1 MSMDFEFYA
10 AKGNAFVRLVADE
23 LDAPRARSGRV
34 IRSVLHA
41 LRNRLTHEESFHL
54 LAQLPMVLKGVYVD
68 GWKFDKDGSRI
79 THVNDFLDEVMKED
93 DEMAAYDFGDYENE
107 KLAVA
112 AVFRVLS
119 CFITER
125 EMENI
130 LNILPAELHQF
141 IKESIFYK
149 EISVVAI

>member
-1 MSMDFEFYA
+1 MSLDFEFYA

-41 LRNRLTHEESFHL
+41 LRNRLTHEESFRL

-79 THVNDFLDEVMKED
+79 SHVNDFLEEVLKED
-93 DEMAAYDFGDYENE
+93 DELAAYDFGDYENG

-125 EMENI
+125 AMENI
-130 LNILPAELHQF
+130 LNILPIALHQF
-141 IKESIFYK
+141 IKESIYYK
-149 EISVVAI
+149 ETSIAAI